1 MSEVKLDPGA
11 NPLRSSVVAVNPFGP
26 DHANVGAGDPFDAV
40 KLIEPSF
47 TFEHDWLFTIDDKL
61 GAVHDDGIVN
71 EHGVPKVRF
80 ALVAL
85 KFVTDVEVPT
95 YPVNPDV
102 VPDHAKFTAAPATKL
117 VFVIVKRNLPQF
129 TVAPG

>member
-1 MSEVKLDPGA
+1 VFAVAPAPTVYDADDVHDPDDATTVYDPGA
-11 NPLRSSVVAVNPFGP
+11 NELRSSVVAVNPFGP

-80 ALVAL
+80 AFVAL
-85 KFVTDVEVPT
+85 KLVTDVDVPT
-95 YPVNPDV
+95 
-102 VPDHAKFTAAPATKL
+102 
-117 VFVIVKRNLPQF
+117 
-129 TVAPG
+129 

>member
-1 MSEVKLDPGA
+1 MFAVAPAPTVYDADDVHDPDDATTVYDPGA
-11 NPLRSSVVAVNPFGP
+11 NELRSSVVAVNPFGP

-61 GAVHDDGIVN
+61 GAVHDDGI
-71 EHGVPKVRF
+71 EIEQGVPNVRF
-80 ALVAL
+80 PAVEL

-95 YPVNPDV
+95 YAVKPDV
-102 VPDHAKFTAAPATKL
+102 VTHVNPAD
-117 VFVIVKRNLPQF
+117 
-129 TVAPG
+129 

>member
-1 MSEVKLDPGA
+1 MFAVAPAPTVYDADDVHDPDDATTVYDPGA
-11 NPLRSSVVAVNPFGP
+11 NELRSSVVAVNPFGP

-80 ALVAL
+80 AFVAL
-85 KFVTDVEVPT
+85 KLVTDVDVPT
-95 YPVNPDV
+95 
-102 VPDHAKFTAAPATKL
+102 
-117 VFVIVKRNLPQF
+117 
-129 TVAPG
+129 